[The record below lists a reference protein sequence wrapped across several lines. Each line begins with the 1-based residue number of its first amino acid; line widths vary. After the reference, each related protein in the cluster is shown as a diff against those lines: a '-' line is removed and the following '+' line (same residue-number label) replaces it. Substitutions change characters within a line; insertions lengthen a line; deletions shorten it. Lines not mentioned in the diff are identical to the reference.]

1 MDAANS
7 AATSMT
13 LGYPLPLTPIQNG
26 TSTFMAK
33 RTVQV
38 RTHDNLLELLANG
51 ESPAWVIAAEKG
63 QQLTNVQVINWSG
76 TQMIDAVFDPASP
89 RRDDGR
95 LILRYFDAHFVNC
108 NVQFDGQNPVR
119 YIEG

>member
-1 MDAANS
+1 
-7 AATSMT
+7 
-13 LGYPLPLTPIQNG
+13 
-26 TSTFMAK
+26 MAK